1 MKKWMAAVVTA
12 TLMMGSAGSGR
23 AQDVSAKPAFGQA
36 RLSAGFDPDPYTR
49 SITAGGAIDAS
60 KLGGDCDG
68 YIADAPDFRLNYTAG
83 DFELTIMAVSNSDT
97 TLVINTPDGQ
107 WACDDDSGGDADPAF
122 KFDDPQSGVYDI
134 WISVYGE
141 AATAEAT
148 LTISER

>member
-1 MKKWMAAVVTA
+1 MKMWMAAVAATA
-12 TLMMGSAGSGR
+12 LMAMSAGSGR
-23 AQDVSAKPAFGQA
+23 TQDVSAKPAFGQA

-49 SITAGGAIDAS
+49 SITAGGSIDAS
-60 KLGGDCDG
+60 KLGGECEG

-107 WACDDDSGGDADPAF
+107 WACDDDSGGDGDPAF
-122 KFDDPQSGVYDI
+122 KFGDPQAGVYDI
-134 WISVYGE
+134 WIGVYGE
-141 AATAEAT
+141 ADTAEAT

>member
-1 MKKWMAAVVTA
+1 
-12 TLMMGSAGSGR
+12 
-23 AQDVSAKPAFGQA
+23 
-36 RLSAGFDPDPYTR
+36 
-49 SITAGGAIDAS
+49 
-60 KLGGDCDG
+60 
-68 YIADAPDFRLNYTAG
+68 
-83 DFELTIMAVSNSDT
+83 MAVSNSDP

-134 WISVYGE
+134 WIGVYGE